1 MSEGLQACIN
11 LAEVEALARAKLAGS
26 TTWDFY
32 EGGAEDEQTIAEN
45 CAAFRRIRLRP
56 RMLVDVS
63 ARDLSTEVLGQRI
76 ALPVLVGP
84 TALQRLAHPDAE
96 LATAHA
102 AAAAGT
108 IGVFSTETHYS
119 IREIG
124 AATTAPIWFQLYPYE
139 SREVTAR
146 MIANAEAAGCRALV
160 VTVDASYDPR
170 RERHLRR
177 PLVLPPDLRFGNLIE
192 VGLPGSF
199 ERNVASTM
207 LALTW
212 ADVAWLR
219 SATRMPILLKGIMT
233 GEDAAMAV
241 EHGVD
246 GIVVS
251 NHGGRQIDGT
261 LASIEALPEVVAQ
274 VGGRAEV
281 LVDGGIRRGTD
292 VLKALALG
300 AKAVLIA
307 RPYLWGLA
315 LGGEAGVR
323 QVLEMLR
330 AEIDCA
336 MTQLGVAAIARVDR
350 SLVAVR
356 PLGDHAG
363 FA

>member
-1 MSEGLQACIN
+1 MNDSMHTCVN
-11 LAEVEALARAKLAGS
+11 LAEVEALARATLAGS

-32 EGGAEDEQTIAEN
+32 EGGAEDERTIAEN
-45 CAAFRRIRLRP
+45 CAAFRRIKLRP
-56 RMLVDVS
+56 RMLVDVTT
-63 ARDLSTEVLGQRI
+63 RDLSTEVLGQRI

-84 TALQRLAHPDAE
+84 TALQRLAHADAE
-96 LATAHA
+96 LATARA
-102 AAAAGT
+102 AASAGT

-124 AATTAPIWFQLYPYE
+124 AAAEGPIWFQLYAYE
-139 SREVTAR
+139 NREVTAR
-146 MIANAEAAGCRALV
+146 LIANAEAAGCRALV
-160 VTVDASYDPR
+160 VTVDASYDAR

-177 PLVLPPDLRFGNLIE
+177 PLVLPPELRFGNLLE
-192 VGLPGSF
+192 AGLPGTF
-199 ERNVASTM
+199 ERNVASSM

-212 ADVAWLR
+212 ADLAWLR
-219 SATRMPILLKGIMT
+219 STTRMPILLKGIMT
-233 GEDAAMAV
+233 GEDAALAV

-261 LASIEALPEVVAQ
+261 LASVDALPEVVAQ

-323 QVLEMLR
+323 QVLGMLHT
-330 AEIDCA
+330 EIDCA
-336 MTQLGVAAIARVDR
+336 MAQLGLPAIARVDR
-350 SLVAVR
+350 SLVAA
-356 PLGDHAG
+356 P
-363 FA
+363 

>member
-1 MSEGLQACIN
+1 MDTCIN
-11 LAEVEALARAKLAGS
+11 LADVEALARAKLAGS
-26 TTWDFY
+26 TTWDY
-32 EGGAEDEQTIAEN
+32 YAGGAEDEYTVAEN
-45 CAAFRRIRLRP
+45 CAAFRRIKLRP
-56 RMLVDVS
+56 RVLVDVA

-76 ALPVLVGP
+76 ALPVLLGP
-84 TALQRLAHPDAE
+84 TALQRLAHADAE
-96 LATAHA
+96 LATARA

-119 IREIG
+119 IREIA
-124 AATTAPIWFQLYPYE
+124 AATEAPFWFQLYCYV
-139 SREVTAR
+139 SREATAR
-146 MIANAEAAGCRALV
+146 LIANAEAAGCRALV
-160 VTVDASYDPR
+160 VTVDTSYDAR

-177 PLVLPPDLRFGNLIE
+177 PLVIPPEVRFGNLIE
-192 VGLPGSF
+192 AGLG
-199 ERNVASTM
+199 EALDRNQATSM
-207 LALTW
+207 PPLTW
-212 ADVAWLR
+212 ADLAWLR
-219 SATRMPILLKGIMT
+219 STTRMPILLKGIMT

-261 LASIEALPEVVAQ
+261 LASVEMLPEVITQVA
-274 VGGRAEV
+274 GRAEV

-330 AEIDCA
+330 TEIDCSMA
-336 MTQLGVAAIARVDR
+336 QLGVPAVARVDR

-356 PLGDHAG
+356 SRSDE
-363 FA
+363 F